1 MDALYLK
8 QVQLL
13 LRVLPEIAR
22 EPDFALH
29 GGTAIN
35 LFYTEMPRL
44 SVDIDLT
51 LIPYRDRKT
60 DLFNIRGKLL
70 RISEQIR
77 NVIPAVQI
85 REPVNVADEFKLYC
99 SLGGYT
105 VKIEVNTVNRGL
117 LEPPMTMPLCNAAQ
131 REFASYCEI
140 QTVSR
145 PQLYGGKLVAALD
158 RQHPRDIFD
167 CWQMLRT
174 IGYTADIHQ
183 GFLFCLLSSK
193 RPFHELLAPR
203 FIDQPSEL
211 FAQFQGMT
219 DVPFTYSL
227 FEEVRSE
234 ILIKI
239 HQSFSKDDKEFLLS
253 FASGNP
259 VWDNHTWA
267 GFPGIQWKLLNI
279 NSLKLI
285 NPNKFYKQLQNL
297 ETLFIS

>member
-51 LIPYRDRKT
+51 FIPYRDRKT
-60 DLFNIRGKLL
+60 DLFNIREKLL

-85 REPVNVADEFKLYC
+85 REPLNESDEFKLYC
-99 SLGGYT
+99 SLGGLT

-117 LEPPMTMPLCNAAQ
+117 MGPPVTMPLCNAAQ

-174 IGYTADIHQ
+174 IGYTADIHL
-183 GFLFCLLSSK
+183 GLLFCLLSSK

-203 FIDQPSEL
+203 FINQPSEL

-239 HQSFSKDDKEFLLS
+239 HQSFSEDDIEFLLS
-253 FASGNP
+253 FASGIP
-259 VWDNHTWA
+259 KWENHTWA

-285 NPNKFYKQLQNL
+285 NPNKFYEQLQNL
-297 ETLFIS
+297 ETLLIS